1 MDNKERGLYGKF
13 IIERTDGKSA
23 AGEKHDGCQYF
34 VLDLTHDPLAY
45 NAARVYAKN
54 AMKAG
59 YTELAHDLIVLI
71 NRLEPESAK
80 EGNHQ

>member
-1 MDNKERGLYGKF
+1 
-13 IIERTDGKSA
+13 
-23 AGEKHDGCQYF
+23 
-34 VLDLTHDPLAY
+34 
-45 NAARVYAKN
+45 
-54 AMKAG
+54 MKAG